1 MSSGIRI
8 NREYTAQELEE
19 LKQTAIVDKAYMRSL
34 DYIARRPRS
43 EWEIRDYLRR
53 KEYDSPT
60 IDLILNR
67 LSIKGYVGDVK
78 FAESWVN
85 SRKLLKPT
93 SLRRLK
99 QELQQKH
106 VSSEVIEQVLQQ
118 EPEEERDTLR
128 ELALKKRTQ
137 SRYQDQQKLMAY
149 LLRQGFGYGD
159 VKTVL
164 AQLQEEE

>member
-1 MSSGIRI
+1 
-8 NREYTAQELEE
+8 
-19 LKQTAIVDKAYMRSL
+19 MRSL

-60 IDLILNR
+60 TDVILNR
-67 LSIKGYVGDVK
+67 LSIKGYVDDVK

-85 SRKLLKPT
+85 TRKLLKPT

-106 VSSEVIEQVLQQ
+106 VAQEAIEQVLQQ
-118 EPEEERDTLR
+118 GPEEEQQALR
-128 ELALKKRTQ
+128 EVVLKKRGHA
-137 SRYQDQQKLMAY
+137 RYQDQQKLMAY
-149 LLRQGFGYGD
+149 LLRQGFNYGD
-159 VKTVL
+159 IKMVL
-164 AQLQEEE
+164 AELEEDEATT